1 VIRAAL
7 PARPEA
13 RRLLVGTLFWAVGTG
28 MTLPFLY
35 IYLHEVRHID
45 ATVVGLVVAWMGTL
59 SLLLAGPS
67 GALMDRFGARR
78 VLLPL
83 YAVGAV
89 GAVSWGFDHVA
100 WQAFGSG
107 TILALAGSTVF
118 AGQNVI
124 LTSVTGEDERQR
136 VFGLS
141 FAVLNLGI
149 GAGGVVAGFI
159 ADVHHPTSFQVLYLV
174 NAISWLGPATVLLS
188 MPKVGRRHPAAE
200 AAGDDAGGYREVFAN
215 RAYRRLFVFSLLLF
229 ACGYAQIEIGLPAF
243 ATTVGHVSTR
253 VIAWA
258 FAVNTMTIVV
268 GQLLVLRRLQ
278 GRSRSR
284 ALAVSAVVVAVS
296 WAVLGIG
303 GFGRSAGAFLPVVGV
318 LVCTMI
324 FASAET
330 IFSPMLPALTNALA
344 PDELR
349 GRYNAM
355 GSLVWGVTSVVGPLT
370 AAPLIGHGLAGVWLA
385 LIIGGSLGAAV
396 IALSLHTLLTQEQDG
411 RASVDS
417 PAERP
422 ESMYSA
428 VATLAASPEPR
439 PGG

>member
-1 VIRAAL
+1 MIRAAL

-13 RRLLVGTLFWAVGTG
+13 RRLLVGTLFWAMGTG

-35 IYLHEVRHID
+35 IYLHEVRRID
-45 ATVVGLVVAWMGTL
+45 ATVVGLVVAWMGVL
-59 SLLLAGPS
+59 SLVLAGPS

-83 YAVGAV
+83 YGVGAV
-89 GAVSWGFDHVA
+89 GAVSWSLDHAA
-100 WQAFGSG
+100 WQAFVSG
-107 TILALAGSTVF
+107 TILALAGSSVF

-149 GAGGVVAGFI
+149 GVGGVVAGFI
-159 ADVHHPTSFQVLYLV
+159 ADVHHPTSFQVLYVV
-174 NAISWLGPATVLLS
+174 NAISWMGPVSVLLS
-188 MPKVGRRHPAAE
+188 MPRVGRRHPAAE
-200 AAGDDAGGYREVFAN
+200 AAGDEAGGYREVFAN

-278 GRSRSR
+278 GRSRSQ
-284 ALAVSAVVVAVS
+284 ALAFSAVVIAVS

-303 GFGRSAGAFLPVVGV
+303 GFGTLGGSARAGTGCPGLHDDLRERRDDLLTDVAGVDQRAGARRAARPLQRGGVTGLGGDVGDR
-318 LVCTMI
+318 
-324 FASAET
+324 
-330 IFSPMLPALTNALA
+330 PADRRAADRPRARRRLA
-344 PDELR
+344 CPDR
-349 GRYNAM
+349 GRQPRCRGDGAVAARVAHPGPGRPGQFGRRR
-355 GSLVWGVTSVVGPLT
+355 GSAAARGVHGRNRGSHAGT
-370 AAPLIGHGLAGVWLA
+370 AA
-385 LIIGGSLGAAV
+385 
-396 IALSLHTLLTQEQDG
+396 
-411 RASVDS
+411 R
-417 PAERP
+417 
-422 ESMYSA
+422 
-428 VATLAASPEPR
+428 
-439 PGG
+439 